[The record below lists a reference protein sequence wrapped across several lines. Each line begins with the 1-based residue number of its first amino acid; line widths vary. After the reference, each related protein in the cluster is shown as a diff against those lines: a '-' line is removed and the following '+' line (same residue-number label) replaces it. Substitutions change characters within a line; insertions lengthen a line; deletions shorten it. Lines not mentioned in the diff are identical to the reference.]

1 MVSALVFQGKSSF
14 ETCLEKKHKKPVVVG
29 LQTLNWIPPSVVKVN
44 LGKKLPT
51 KLLVMVP
58 VKTRYSGRNHKS

>member
-14 ETCLEKKHKKPVVVG
+14 EMCLEKNKKPVVVG

-58 VKTRYSGRNHKS
+58 IKTRYSGRNHKS